1 MEKFLDHWG
10 MHKLFFKEAKS
21 GFEDEAE
28 KKADAAYP
36 GKHHED
42 VIDNTL
48 LDENFV
54 AKWDHHFEVM
64 VISLV
69 QLLNVILKI

>member
-1 MEKFLDHWG
+1 

-54 AKWDHHFEVM
+54 AK
-64 VISLV
+64 
-69 QLLNVILKI
+69 